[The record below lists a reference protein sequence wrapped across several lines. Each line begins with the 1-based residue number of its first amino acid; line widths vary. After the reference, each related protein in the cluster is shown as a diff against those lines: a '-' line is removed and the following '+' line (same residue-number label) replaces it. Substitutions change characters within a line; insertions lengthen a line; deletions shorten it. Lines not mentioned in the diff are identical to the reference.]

1 MPEQAL
7 CPAHKQRGAAPSTCE
22 ARGRHRAHPIP
33 HRASI
38 TETANPSFPLR
49 HIVSGCCLDGG
60 AQTASRGRLHET
72 SNTSDPRK
80 NHLNITLGKTIH
92 LFISGIKKI
101 SKKSAFFLLFCI
113 ANSNLFRIFVVQT
126 NKVTNL

>member
-38 TETANPSFPLR
+38 TETATPSFPLR

-80 NHLNITLGKTIH
+80 KPFEYNVRENDSSVHFRHKKNI
-92 LFISGIKKI
+92 
-101 SKKSAFFLLFCI
+101 KKSAFFLLFCI